1 MPISI
6 DEPAAATLISRLR
19 LQERAL
25 GRCAWLYGL
34 VGLIATALWVRS
46 APARTGWTAD
56 VGIALIALLLLA
68 AFLITA
74 ARVRQVRMPTGLG
87 LHGRPPGFSAA
98 DRPTLYAGAVLL
110 LCLAG
115 TADDPAEYGAAIVM
129 VLLAALIVFRPR
141 RVTLH
146 HDKLTVRRLRRVDIA
161 WPWLTGVVWT
171 PEQPRELHLALSRP
185 GGREDVLRVR
195 VDPLEV
201 EPGFL
206 AYLIEHYRTVPH
218 DRTAIGTSAELARRL
233 AAYPSPA

>member
-1 MPISI
+1 MPIPI
-6 DEPAAATLISRLR
+6 DESAAATLISRLR

-25 GRCAWLYGL
+25 GRFAWLYGL
-34 VGLIATALWVRS
+34 VGLAATALWTRS
-46 APARTGWTAD
+46 APARTGWVAD
-56 VGIALIALLLLA
+56 VVIAGIALLFLA

-74 ARVRQVRMPTGLG
+74 ARVRQVRMPVGLG

-98 DRPTLYAGAVLL
+98 DRPTLYAGAVFL

-115 TADDPAEYGAAIVM
+115 TAGQATEYGAAAGM
-129 VLLAALIVFRPR
+129 AALAALIIARPR

-146 HDKLTVRRLRRVDIA
+146 HDRLSVRRLRRVDIA
-161 WPWLTGVVWT
+161 WSWLTGVVWT
-171 PEQPRELHLALSRP
+171 PEYPRELHLALTRP
-185 GGREDVLRVR
+185 DGREDVLRVR

-233 AAYPSPA
+233 AAYPSAA

>member
-25 GRCAWLYGL
+25 GRFAWLYGL
-34 VGLIATALWVRS
+34 AGLVATALWLRS
-46 APARTGWTAD
+46 APARTGWVAD
-56 VGIALIALLLLA
+56 AGIALIALLLLT

-74 ARVRQVRMPTGLG
+74 ARVRQVRMPAGLS
-87 LHGRPPGFSAA
+87 LHGSPPGFSAA

-115 TADDPAEYGAAIVM
+115 TVDDPAEYGVGVAMAV
-129 VLLAALIVFRPR
+129 LAALIVLRPR

-146 HDKLTVRRLRRVDIA
+146 HDKVSVRRLRRVDIA
-161 WPWLTGVVWT
+161 WPSLTGVVWT
-171 PEQPRELHLALSRP
+171 PTAPRELHLALSRP
-185 GGREDVLRVR
+185 GRREEVLRVR